1 MKKQVDLSHI
11 ESLSFG
17 LRAPIYESL
26 RILKLNFPAI
36 LYDVLTIFNF
46 SLNYTYKFLN
56 KTYIFSFQITTE
68 NGF

>member
-1 MKKQVDLSHI
+1 MKKQVDLSYI

-36 LYDVLTIFNF
+36 LYDVLIYF
-46 SLNYTYKFLN
+46 
-56 KTYIFSFQITTE
+56 
-68 NGF
+68 